1 MRILLKKQ
9 RRNISIIQGRMR
21 AKMSQRS
28 IFILKRCVKK
38 IQQHVRMMRAK
49 VFLQKMKKSGEFIAR
64 KMKQF
69 LIICRAK
76 RKERIMRTYFN
87 YIFEKAIDLIKSKV
101 KVVYSIIIQKHL
113 RGLFTKIKYF
123 DIIKKA
129 RARRSIYNYEKSS
142 FIIQR
147 NYRGF
152 IMRLKRQRYSVS
164 SFFLQKWWRMAKLN
178 IMVRRMRKSSLKIQ
192 KNLRVYFNMKKLISK
207 ILNNFFKNEYP
218 SLNDVFNKSKN
229 FIFPNLGLAQEPS
242 PKKDLHI
249 SNYGSNSLNPML
261 EDIQNKKKME
271 MSYKGILPEGLDY
284 IEPKMLLFAKVLD
297 IDFIISSEEIYDKG
311 WAEEYEK
318 IYNYNI
324 ANGTP
329 IQQIKVGS
337 FHSMAINNKGALF
350 SWGWNNYGQCGLS
363 VSSK

>member
-1 MRILLKKQ
+1 MRTLLKKQ
-9 RRNISIIQGRMR
+9 RKNISIIQGRIR
-21 AKMSQRS
+21 AKISQRS
-28 IFILKRCVKK
+28 IFILKRCANK
-38 IQQHVRMMRAK
+38 IQQYVRMMRAK

-69 LIICRAK
+69 LIVCRKK
-76 RKERIMRTYFN
+76 RKERIMKTYFN
-87 YIFEKAIDLIKSKV
+87 YIFDKAIELIKSKV

-113 RGLFTKIKYF
+113 RGLLTKIKYF

-142 FIIQR
+142 YIIQR
-147 NYRGF
+147 N
-152 IMRLKRQRYSVS
+152 
-164 SFFLQKWWRMAKLN
+164 
-178 IMVRRMRKSSLKIQ
+178 
-192 KNLRVYFNMKKLISK
+192 
-207 ILNNFFKNEYP
+207 LNNFFKNEYP

-229 FIFPNLGLAQEPS
+229 CIFPNFGLAQDPS
-242 PKKDLHI
+242 PKRELHF
-249 SNYGSNSLNPML
+249 SNYGSNGHNTML
-261 EDIQNKKKME
+261 EEIQNKKKIE

>member
-1 MRILLKKQ
+1 MT
-9 RRNISIIQGRMR
+9 
-21 AKMSQRS
+21 
-28 IFILKRCVKK
+28 
-38 IQQHVRMMRAK
+38 K
-49 VFLQKMKKSGEFIAR
+49 VNLMI
-64 KMKQF
+64 
-69 LIICRAK
+69 
-76 RKERIMRTYFN
+76 
-87 YIFEKAIDLIKSKV
+87 
-101 KVVYSIIIQKHL
+101 
-113 RGLFTKIKYF
+113 
-123 DIIKKA
+123 
-129 RARRSIYNYEKSS
+129 
-142 FIIQR
+142 
-147 NYRGF
+147 
-152 IMRLKRQRYSVS
+152 
-164 SFFLQKWWRMAKLN
+164 
-178 IMVRRMRKSSLKIQ
+178 RRMRKSCIKVQ
-192 KNLRVYFNMKKLISK
+192 KNLRIYFNMKKLISK

-229 FIFPNLGLAQEPS
+229 CIFPNFGLAQDPS
-242 PKKDLHI
+242 PKRELHF
-249 SNYGSNSLNPML
+249 SNYGSNGHNTML
-261 EDIQNKKKME
+261 EEIQNKKKIE